1 MLTYLPRFYKFT
13 TYPNISGNVTVNQYK
28 EKQLVNGKFLIDT
41 NYDVDKVC
49 KICI

>member
-1 MLTYLPRFYKFT
+1 M
-13 TYPNISGNVTVNQYK
+13 SGNVTVNQYK

-41 NYDVDKVC
+41 DHPVDKVC